1 MNPAQKKAIEI
12 ACRVMDQLRIRAGQ
26 TEKEI
31 AGWIEREIAS
41 DGATP
46 SFATIV
52 GSGLNSIDPHAKPSH
67 KRIKK
72 GEQVVVDLG
81 ARYKGYCSDLTRT
94 FFIGRPTAKYLHL
107 YQIVKTAQ
115 LKAIA
120 AVKDGVLCREIDI
133 TAREYLKRYCF
144 KMCHISEKK
153 CPGDCFIHTT
163 GHGVGVKIHQYPR
176 ISMKSRKKLKAGMV
190 ITIEP
195 GLYIKGW
202 GGIRIE
208 DMVLVT
214 RTGCR
219 LLTTVPK

>member
-1 MNPAQKKAIEI
+1 MNPAQQKAVEI
-12 ACRVMDQLRIRAGQ
+12 ACRVMKQLRIRAGQ
-26 TEKEI
+26 TEKEV
-31 AGWIEREIAS
+31 AAWIEQELAS
-41 DGATP
+41 SGASP
-46 SFATIV
+46 SFETIV
-52 GSGLNSIDPHAKPSH
+52 GSGLNSLDPHAKPSD
-67 KRIKK
+67 KPIRN

-81 ARYKGYCSDLTRT
+81 ARFKGYCSDLTRT
-94 FFIGRPTAKYLHL
+94 FFIGQPTAKYRHL
-107 YQIVKTAQ
+107 YQIVKAAQ

-120 AVKDGVLCREIDI
+120 AVRDGAYCREIDI

-144 KMCHISEKK
+144 KLCRISEKQ

-163 GHGVGVKIHQYPR
+163 GHGVGVKIHQFPR

-195 GLYIKGW
+195 GLYVKGW

-214 RTGCR
+214 KTGCR
-219 LLTTVPK
+219 LLTKVPK